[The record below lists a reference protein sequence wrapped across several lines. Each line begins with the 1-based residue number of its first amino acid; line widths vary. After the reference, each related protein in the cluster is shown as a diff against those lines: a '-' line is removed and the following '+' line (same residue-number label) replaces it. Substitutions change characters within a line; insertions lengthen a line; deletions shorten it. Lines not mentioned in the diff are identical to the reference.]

1 MDIEGH
7 PDFPRFNMVSS
18 GLRNAEERLLQALK
32 SGDKAEIVAAKLALM
47 GTLDEYSKIAKGIGG
62 DLPE

>member
-7 PDFPRFNMVSS
+7 PDFPKFNMVST

>member
-7 PDFPRFNMVSS
+7 PDFPTFNVVST

-47 GTLDEYSKIAKGIGG
+47 GTLDEYSKIAKGIGE